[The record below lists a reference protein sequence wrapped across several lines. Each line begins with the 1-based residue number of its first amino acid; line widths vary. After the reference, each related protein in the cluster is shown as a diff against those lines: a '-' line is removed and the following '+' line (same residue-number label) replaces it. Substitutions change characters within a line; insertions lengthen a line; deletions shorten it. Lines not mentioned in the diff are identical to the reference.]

1 MTKTFRIG
9 GVHPAPNKTASRE
22 IELLPLPIIAYV
34 PLLQHKGAPAQAV
47 VSRGEHVDRGQII
60 AKNASFVSAG
70 IHSPITGT
78 VKAIEAVVMPDGR
91 PSTAIV
97 IESTEQEHLA
107 DSTSRSE
114 YWQAIS
120 NKTETCASA
129 GAEDIRKSIIEAG
142 IVGLG
147 GATFPSHVKLTIKE
161 GERPEVLIIN
171 GCECEPYLMA
181 DDVLM
186 TNYPSQVIAGAELML
201 KAGGIAR
208 AVIAIED
215 NKPEAIAAI
224 RANLGS
230 NTNVSLQ
237 VVKTK
242 YPQGGEKQL
251 IEAVTGRRIPSGE
264 LPLAVG
270 ATVNNVATAF
280 AIWQAVACGQP
291 LIERLIT
298 VSGNIPET
306 ERRNYIAA
314 IGTRL
319 SAIPATLP
327 ARSRVVIGGPMMGRS
342 AVTLEAPIVKGMSG
356 MVVLEDK
363 AKRPAMACV
372 RCGACIEA
380 CPMGLE
386 PYLISTYGRLRMWD
400 EARAAGVADCI
411 ECGSCSWS
419 CPSSRPILEYISI
432 AKKRIK
438 KLS

>member
-1 MTKTFRIG
+1 
-9 GVHPAPNKTASRE
+9 
-22 IELLPLPIIAYV
+22 
-34 PLLQHKGAPAQAV
+34 
-47 VSRGEHVDRGQII
+47 
-60 AKNASFVSAG
+60 
-70 IHSPITGT
+70 
-78 VKAIEAVVMPDGR
+78 
-91 PSTAIV
+91 
-97 IESTEQEHLA
+97 
-107 DSTSRSE
+107 
-114 YWQAIS
+114 
-120 NKTETCASA
+120 
-129 GAEDIRKSIIEAG
+129 
-142 IVGLG
+142 
-147 GATFPSHVKLTIKE
+147 
-161 GERPEVLIIN
+161 
-171 GCECEPYLMA
+171 MA

-356 MVVLEDK
+356 MVVLKDK

-432 AKKRIK
+432 AKTNQ

>member
-1 MTKTFRIG
+1 M
-9 GVHPAPNKTASRE
+9 
-22 IELLPLPIIAYV
+22 L
-34 PLLQHKGAPAQAV
+34 
-47 VSRGEHVDRGQII
+47 
-60 AKNASFVSAG
+60 
-70 IHSPITGT
+70 
-78 VKAIEAVVMPDGR
+78 DGR

-114 YWQAIS
+114 YWQALS
-120 NKTETCASA
+120 NKTENCASA

-327 ARSRVVIGGPMMGRS
+327 A
-342 AVTLEAPIVKGMSG
+342 
-356 MVVLEDK
+356 D
-363 AKRPAMACV
+363 
-372 RCGACIEA
+372 
-380 CPMGLE
+380 
-386 PYLISTYGRLRMWD
+386 
-400 EARAAGVADCI
+400 RA
-411 ECGSCSWS
+411 W
-419 CPSSRPILEYISI
+419 
-432 AKKRIK
+432 
-438 KLS
+438 